1 MTDDDQGVR
10 ESAAS
15 SGTHHEAS
23 EDGRGDVGGDGG
35 SAEDK
40 RVLIEED
47 SPAGESGSGVAG
59 AGAGA
64 GAGGRAGSGAG
75 AGGNGASVETRLDGV
90 ATKDVRPERP
100 VAEDT
105 VSDEATAS
113 VGSSAGS
120 GSAGLGSAG
129 SGSAGLGSARPAA
142 DGAGAGGDGPD
153 GPDHG
158 GSGGG
163 GSDGDRK
170 AKKKGSFWKE
180 LPVLIGVALV
190 LALVI
195 KAFAVQAFYIPSG
208 SMENTLKIGDRVLV
222 NKVVYHTRSIHRGDI
237 VVFNGLD
244 SWDPE
249 VQYTEPKNPVSK
261 VLHWVGSAFGIVP
274 GEKDYIKRVIGVPG
288 DHVQCCDLRHRV
300 MVNGRP
306 LAETGYLYR
315 DSDTGEQNLPSDT
328 PFNITVPPGHLWVMG
343 DHREVSYDSRGHIGD
358 PGGGA
363 IPENRVIG
371 RAFVVVWPF
380 SRVTILSIP
389 GTFNQPGLALAAGSA
404 PLALGFVG
412 AVPLTLINRRRRIRR
427 ARRGAA

>member
-23 EDGRGDVGGDGG
+23 EDGRGDVQGDGE

-40 RVLIEED
+40 QVLIKDD
-47 SPAGESGSGVAG
+47 SSSKEPPPGGVAIQDDAPDDRDAAEG
-59 AGAGA
+59 PPD
-64 GAGGRAGSGAG
+64 
-75 AGGNGASVETRLDGV
+75 DG
-90 ATKDVRPERP
+90 D
-100 VAEDT
+100 
-105 VSDEATAS
+105 SD
-113 VGSSAGS
+113 
-120 GSAGLGSAG
+120 
-129 SGSAGLGSARPAA
+129 
-142 DGAGAGGDGPD
+142 GD
-153 GPDHG
+153 
-158 GSGGG
+158 
-163 GSDGDRK
+163 GSDGDGSEDGRK
-170 AKKKGSFWKE
+170 SKKKGSFWRE

-222 NKVVYHTRSIHRGDI
+222 NKVVYHTRDIHRGDI

-288 DHVQCCDLRHRV
+288 DHVKCCDLQHRV
-300 MVNGRP
+300 TVNGRP
-306 LAETGYLYR
+306 LNETSYLYR
-315 DSDTGEQNLPSDT
+315 DSATGEQNLPSDT

-412 AVPLTLINRRRRIRR
+412 AVPLTWINRRRRIRR
-427 ARRGAA
+427 ARRRAA

>member
-10 ESAAS
+10 DSAAS

-23 EDGRGDVGGDGG
+23 EDGRGDVHGDGD

-40 RVLIEED
+40 QVLIEEG
-47 SPAGESGSGVAG
+47 SPPPEETRPDGFAPT
-59 AGAGA
+59 
-64 GAGGRAGSGAG
+64 
-75 AGGNGASVETRLDGV
+75 NGAAATGTTGTAATGAAADTAPVDAASTGARSTATTSDGDRVTSDGDRATSDGDRATSDGDRVSSDGDET
-90 ATKDVRPERP
+90 
-100 VAEDT
+100 
-105 VSDEATAS
+105 
-113 VGSSAGS
+113 
-120 GSAGLGSAG
+120 
-129 SGSAGLGSARPAA
+129 AA
-142 DGAGAGGDGPD
+142 DGEGSRG
-153 GPDHG
+153 G
-158 GSGGG
+158 GSGGDTAPDEDVPAG
-163 GSDGDRK
+163 ARK
-170 AKKKGSFWKE
+170 PKKKGAFWRE

-249 VQYTEPKNPVSK
+249 VQYTEPTNPVSK

-288 DHVQCCDLRHRV
+288 DHVKCCDLQHRV
-300 MVNGRP
+300 TVNGAP
-306 LAETGYLYR
+306 LNETGYLYR
-315 DSDTGEQNLPSDT
+315 DADTGQQNMPSDT

-412 AVPLTLINRRRRIRR
+412 AVPLTWINRRRRIRR
-427 ARRGAA
+427 ARRRAA